1 MENMPELPEVEVT
14 RRGLLPAVA
23 GRVVQ
28 AAWTS
33 RLPLRATVSAAR
45 LKRHLLGGRIVGIDR
60 RAKYLLFR
68 FAGGAVLVL
77 HLGMSGKLSL
87 LPAATPRRRH
97 DHLELALAAERQ
109 TPLKSFLMNSRLI
122 AGIGNI
128 YANEILFAAGLHPER
143 PAATLQA
150 PDWAG
155 LIHESRR
162 ILEAAIQ
169 AGGATIADFLGA
181 DGHPGYFQLQLQVYG
196 KSGESCPSCGT
207 PLSHTVL
214 AGRST
219 WFCPHCQPR
228 FR

>member
-1 MENMPELPEVEVT
+1 MPELPEVEVT

-97 DHLELALAAERQ
+97 DHLELALDSGQ
-109 TPLKSFLMNSRLI
+109 LMRLND
-122 AGIGNI
+122 A
-128 YANEILFAAGLHPER
+128 
-143 PAATLQA
+143 
-150 PDWAG
+150 
-155 LIHESRR
+155 RR
-162 ILEAAIQ
+162 
-169 AGGATIADFLGA
+169 
-181 DGHPGYFQLQLQVYG
+181 
-196 KSGESCPSCGT
+196 
-207 PLSHTVL
+207 
-214 AGRST
+214 
-219 WFCPHCQPR
+219 
-228 FR
+228 